1 MEYIQ
6 LIAII
11 FCIYIVI
18 SILEQITLIEDFYS
32 LLKNGSEIKQDDL
45 REFMQETKERFKKE
59 NIGYLIMLHFINI
72 ICIVITVFI
81 VTFGDVR
88 GCFIPIIVEIFLLGF
103 ILTVVLNVEG
113 VFKNMDI
120 NL

>member
-6 LIAII
+6 LVAII

-18 SILEQITLIEDFYS
+18 SILEQITLIEGFYS
-32 LLKNGSEIKQDDL
+32 LLKIGSEIKQDDL
-45 REFMQETKERFKKE
+45 REFMQETKERVKKE
-59 NIGYLIMLHFINI
+59 NRGYLIMLHFINI
-72 ICIVITVFI
+72 ISIVITVFI
-81 VTFGDVR
+81 IAFGDIR
-88 GCFIPIIVEIFLLGF
+88 GCFIPIIVGIVLLGF
-103 ILTVVLNVEG
+103 IVTLVLNVEG

>member
-32 LLKNGSEIKQDDL
+32 LLKTGSEMKQDDL

-59 NIGYLIMLHFINI
+59 NICYLIMLHFINI

-88 GCFIPIIVEIFLLGF
+88 GCFIPIIVGIFLLGF
-103 ILTVVLNVEG
+103 ILTIVLNVEG